1 MSQPEARATIPAP
14 STEEETA
21 DFDTFF
27 ERQRDPLFR
36 RMWLVTGD
44 RAEADDVVQEAFLRL
59 LGRWDRVHVLED
71 PEGYLYRTAF
81 NVLRSRIRRAKLA
94 VRKAVG
100 SASQG
105 ANDFEAAEARHVVAR
120 AMRGLTERQRS
131 VLVLVELLGY
141 SANDAAEVLGIRPST
156 VRSTATQARAAM
168 RATLGGEAWET

>member
-1 MSQPEARATIPAP
+1 MDVRGVE
-14 STEEETA
+14 
-21 DFDTFF
+21 FDDFF

-44 RAEADDVVQEAFLRL
+44 RAEADDVVQEAFIRL
-59 LGRWDRVHVLED
+59 LGRWDRVRGLED

-81 NVLRSRIRRAKLA
+81 NVLRSRVRRAKLA

-100 SASQG
+100 SAG
-105 ANDFEAAEARHVVAR
+105 EAEDEFEAAETRHVVAGALR
-120 AMRGLTERQRS
+120 ALSERQRA

-141 SANDAAEVLGIRPST
+141 SANDAAEVLGVRPST

-168 RATLGGEAWET
+168 RSTLGGEPWDR